1 MSREELRDFKVGG
14 GQIRKGGGDTAGFEQ
29 QQKLKK
35 INYVQATINL
45 GFISRIT

>member
-1 MSREELRDFKVGG
+1 MGG
-14 GQIRKGGGDTAGFEQ
+14 GQIRRGGGDAGFEQ